1 MSNRS
6 YQTNGPFLDPIAK
19 AGLVGPISSPF
30 LNKTANSRPIP
41 PEMDFSLHSRPAVVI
56 RLAKVTHAIVLDAG
70 YREYVGI
77 EYEATDSAKWKRPR
91 ILETIRDELSPSII

>member
-1 MSNRS
+1 M
-6 YQTNGPFLDPIAK
+6 
-19 AGLVGPISSPF
+19 
-30 LNKTANSRPIP
+30 
-41 PEMDFSLHSRPAVVI
+41 I

-77 EYEATDSAKWKRPR
+77 EHEATDSAKWKRPR